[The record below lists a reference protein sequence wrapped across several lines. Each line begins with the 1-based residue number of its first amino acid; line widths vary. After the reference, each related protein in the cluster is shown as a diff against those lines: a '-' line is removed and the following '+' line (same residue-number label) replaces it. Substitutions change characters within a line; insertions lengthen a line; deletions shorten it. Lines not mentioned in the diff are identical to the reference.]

1 MNIRLEITETIP
13 EQIEEGI
20 LYVSFKYWTTAH
32 KCGCGCGQK
41 VVLRLS
47 PNHWAITLN
56 GDSVSMYP
64 SVGNWQLPCKSHY
77 WIEEGQIIPAGRW
90 SDVEIKKNRI
100 LTKGKR
106 TPFQTLR
113 SREGQFSDFD
123 DYREI
128 LTQQREPCSHGEPGH
143 RLENID
149 ESPDEMQCIC
159 RKDLRNPS
167 IGWLKVIANGINQKW
182 KSLLQRTRQSR
193 HT

>member
-1 MNIRLEITETIP
+1 MNLRLEITETIP

-77 WIEEGQIIPAGRW
+77 WIEEGQIIPAERW
-90 SDVEIKKNRI
+90 SDVEIKKNRD

-113 SREGQFSDFD
+113 SRERKFPDFD

-128 LTQQREPCSHGEPGH
+128 LMQQRDPCWQGESRHG
-143 RLENID
+143 LEDIN
-149 ESPDEMQCIC
+149 ESPDEMRCIC
-159 RKDLRNPS
+159 RKGIRNPS
-167 IGWLKVIANGINQKW
+167 IGRLKFIASSINQKW
-182 KSLLQRTRQSR
+182 KHLLQQISRLRRT
-193 HT
+193 